1 MPMKPP
7 TCPLASPSTVIG
19 ALTAQRVLTYPFV
32 MENRIRLRMINQ
44 SEEKIP
50 AGGTSNEIRR
60 HVTRK
65 RVLKMERILV
75 VQFDRIRP

>member
-1 MPMKPP
+1 
-7 TCPLASPSTVIG
+7 
-19 ALTAQRVLTYPFV
+19 